1 MTFFRRLFSF
11 SLIQLMLECLFLSV
25 IAFLASLLVP
35 MLHLPTF
42 LMQTVGEGILV
53 LGVAATFLLAHRWIE
68 RRPLADL
75 GLSRRHLLRDLLLG
89 FLVGLLL
96 QGTTIGILALAG
108 WYHMTALAPA
118 SVAIG
123 LLLQWLG
130 AFLLVALFEE
140 GVFRGV
146 IFRLLERALGTWSA
160 IMLSALFFGLAHLL
174 NPGATLFGA
183 LAIALEA
190 GIMLATAYLLTRSLW
205 LAVGIHWAWNFFEG
219 PFFGTPVSGA
229 GPNAGKALISSTI
242 SGPSIWTGGAFGPEA
257 GGVALLVCLAASALF
272 LLLVMRH
279 RQVIAPTWRRRAAQ
293 HSDLQAQPLPSSLWR
308 GESHQVEHVP
318 PSILKSA
325 KERMSP

>member
-11 SLIQLMLECLFLSV
+11 SLVQLMLEFLFLSV
-25 IAFLASLLVP
+25 IAFLASLLVS
-35 MLHLPTF
+35 MLHLPAF

-75 GLSRRHLLRDLLLG
+75 GLSRRHLLRDLLIG

-96 QGTTIGILALAG
+96 QGTTIGVLALAG
-108 WYHMTALAPA
+108 WYHMTALAPG

-123 LLLQWLG
+123 LILQWLG
-130 AFLLVALFEE
+130 VFLLVALFEE

-146 IFRLLERALGTWSA
+146 IFRLLERALGSWIA
-160 IMLSALFFGLAHLL
+160 IILSALFFGLAHLM

-190 GIMLATAYLLTRSLW
+190 GTMLAAAYMLTRSLW

-229 GPNAGKALISSTI
+229 GPHAGKALISSTL

-257 GGVALLVCLAASALF
+257 GVVALLVCLTASALF
-272 LLLVMRH
+272 LILAMRH
-279 RQVIAPTWRRRAAQ
+279 RRVIAPAWRRRVAQ
-293 HSDLQAQPLPSSLWR
+293 YSDLQTQPLP
-308 GESHQVEHVP
+308 
-318 PSILKSA
+318 
-325 KERMSP
+325 